1 MELKLLSKEDFRKGG
16 DVMGTGFKCGVCGG
30 FHADSVCVGRLG
42 ESIRRVG
49 MAS

>member
-16 DVMGTGFKCGVCGG
+16 DVMGKPTL
-30 FHADSVCVGRLG
+30 ADGDWTKVANSSGRLG